1 MTGENMAMKT
11 NNLVI
16 VASLTIKINYN
27 VVKKKNNRCHK
38 LFIKIRMN
46 DYLINIYLE
55 CYFNEFLKI
64 SANNIQETAKKSI
77 NEANIFQIEAIY

>member
-1 MTGENMAMKT
+1 
-11 NNLVI
+11 
-16 VASLTIKINYN
+16 
-27 VVKKKNNRCHK
+27 
-38 LFIKIRMN
+38 MN

-77 NEANIFQIEAIY
+77 NEANIFQIEAIYQLPKYFFGTNTNHHHNDYT

>member
-27 VVKKKNNRCHK
+27 VVKKKK
-38 LFIKIRMN
+38 
-46 DYLINIYLE
+46 
-55 CYFNEFLKI
+55 
-64 SANNIQETAKKSI
+64 
-77 NEANIFQIEAIY
+77 

>member
-1 MTGENMAMKT
+1 
-11 NNLVI
+11 
-16 VASLTIKINYN
+16 
-27 VVKKKNNRCHK
+27 
-38 LFIKIRMN
+38 MN

-77 NEANIFQIEAIY
+77 NEGNIFQIEAIY